1 MLAARSAVF
10 PGPLMDYAAHLERW
24 RDAGTLQGTRGGRAH
39 DHLPRA
45 TGTD

>member
-24 RDAGTLQGTRGGRAH
+24 RDAGTLEGTKVVRE
-39 DHLPRA
+39 P
-45 TGTD
+45 